1 MINQV
6 FGLSLSIEPNSP
18 VINKRNQAPAKIL
31 IIDDRPYSRMPTR
44 DLLLLDG
51 YEVLE
56 IDGDNS
62 VFESVITHQ
71 PDLVLLDV
79 ILSELDGFE
88 VCKLLKQDHRTSQIP
103 IILAAVADTR
113 EYRRKVREVDGD
125 DFLTK
130 PFDRFQL
137 STRVK
142 SLIDQKRLKE
152 GVEQVLVD
160 IAKVMEYRSPDSG
173 NSSIKVASLARSF
186 GEYLQISP
194 RAIESLVFAARVHD
208 IGEVAIPDA
217 ILLKKGELTKE
228 ERELIHQ
235 HVLIGEKLCQPLG
248 NRQDVL
254 PIIRHHHERWD
265 GSGYPDGLVGNQ
277 IPKLAQI
284 FQILDI
290 YTALTSERPHKKAY
304 SPTQALEII
313 SEETNKGWRNPE
325 IVKQFTSF
333 IRALEEK
340 KQFQDS
346 IPI

>member
-1 MINQV
+1 MMNQL
-6 FGLSLSIEPNSP
+6 FGLSPSTELNSP
-18 VINKRNQAPAKIL
+18 VINKQNQAPAKIL
-31 IIDDRPYSRMPTR
+31 IVDDRPYSRMPTR

-51 YEVLE
+51 YEVIE
-56 IDGDNS
+56 ADGDIS
-62 VFESVITHQ
+62 VFDSVVNHK

-79 ILSELDGFE
+79 VLSEIDGFS

-113 EYRRKVREVDGD
+113 EYRRKVKEVEGD

-130 PFDRFQL
+130 PFDHFHL

-160 IAKVMEYRSPDSG
+160 IAKVMENRSADSG
-173 NSSIKVASLARSF
+173 SSSTKVASLARSF
-186 GEYLQISP
+186 GEYLAISP
-194 RAIESLVFAARVHD
+194 KAIANLVFAAHVHD

-217 ILLKKGELTKE
+217 VLLKKGELTSE
-228 ERELIHQ
+228 ERELIRQ

-248 NRQDVL
+248 NRQGVL

-265 GSGYPDGLVGNQ
+265 GSGYPDGLTGNE
-277 IPKLAQI
+277 IPQLAQI

-304 SPTQALEII
+304 TPTQALEII
-313 SEETNKGWRNPE
+313 AEETDKGWRNPE
-325 IVKQFTSF
+325 MVKQFTAF
-333 IRALEEK
+333 IRATEEK
-340 KQFQDS
+340 KQLQGS
-346 IPI
+346 VQL